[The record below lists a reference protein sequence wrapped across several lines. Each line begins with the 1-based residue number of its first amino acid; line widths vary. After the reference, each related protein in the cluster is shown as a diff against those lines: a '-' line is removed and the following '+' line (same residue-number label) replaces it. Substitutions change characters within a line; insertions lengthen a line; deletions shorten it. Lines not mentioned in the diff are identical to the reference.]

1 MPSLFPLNICLTAWH
16 CLRAGC
22 LFTAPARLGGTKG
35 TVSCG
40 SSPGSPWKRRVSS
53 PLCSRVVVAS
63 GRGQMWLCSVD
74 SWAQI
79 RPQSLPHRTREESI
93 ILQTRSYE
101 QESKKKINSENS
113 CISLYKHSG
122 NSLSWNS
129 LIQIMC
135 YHYSISLLY
144 LLLQN
149 SYCTKGMLRLL
160 FFF

>member
-16 CLRAGC
+16 CLRAGY

-53 PLCSRVVVAS
+53 PLCSGVVVAS

-93 ILQTRSYE
+93 ILQTRPYE
-101 QESKKKINSENS
+101 QESKKKI
-113 CISLYKHSG
+113 ILRTVVL
-122 NSLSWNS
+122 LSTNTVETLCPEILLS
-129 LIQIMC
+129 KLCATTTPSRC
-135 YHYSISLLY
+135 YICYFRIHIAPKA
-144 LLLQN
+144 
-149 SYCTKGMLRLL
+149 C
-160 FFF
+160 